1 MRAGAIDPSQ
11 VRRYADFYRDDRAW
25 RRAFRFDV
33 RYRCRRTHEVLAQFA
48 VATENA
54 RVLDVGFGG
63 GDLLASFPP
72 SCRVAG
78 AEVSASA
85 VASARA
91 DARFRGFADA
101 HFTVV
106 DENDPEALPAGPFD
120 IVVSAHAL
128 EHVPDDAAMLT
139 AMRARMTGTGVL
151 ALFVPIEE
159 PDYISFHLRAYS
171 LQSIGERVRAAGFE
185 ILWLEG
191 SMYVNGHVWKLLTI
205 PSRRA
210 WPVVGP
216 IADAVRLGT
225 LSLLGYRG
233 LRAADTVLHYLGV
246 GARQALVLARP
257 R

>member
-1 MRAGAIDPSQ
+1 MAGAIDSSQ
-11 VRRYADFYRDDRAW
+11 VRRYAGFYRPGRAW

-33 RYRCRRTHEVLAQFA
+33 RYRCRRIHEVLAQLGI
-48 VATENA
+48 ATENA

-63 GDLLASFPP
+63 GDLLASFPR
-72 SCRVAG
+72 SCNVTG
-78 AEVSASA
+78 AEVSGSA
-85 VASARA
+85 VESATA
-91 DARFRGFADA
+91 DPRFREFAEARFALVA
-101 HFTVV
+101 
-106 DENDPEALPAGPFD
+106 ENDAETLPDGPFD

-128 EHVPDDAAMLT
+128 EHVPDDAAML
-139 AMRARMTGTGVL
+139 AAIRARLTSTGVL
-151 ALFVPIEE
+151 VLFVPIEE

-171 LQSIGERVRAAGFE
+171 LQSIAERVRSSGFE
-185 ILWLEG
+185 IEWLEG

-216 IADAVRLGT
+216 IADALRLGT
-225 LSLLGYRG
+225 LSMLGYRG